1 MSFFALFTMVSALT
15 PSFIGLTIARAF
27 QGSDSNAWLGES
39 LLNWL
44 TFLVG
49 IGAAFT
55 IPPAQAHIAIYF
67 TDPKKKVTALG
78 YWGAAGSL
86 GFMYVIKT
94 TTSRS
99 VRLMYNVVSALS
111 LGEC

>member
-15 PSFIGLTIARAF
+15 PSFIGLAIARAF
-27 QGSDSNAWLGES
+27 QGNDSNTGLSECQFKRLKS
-39 LLNWL
+39 P
-44 TFLVG
+44 VG

-67 TDPKKKVTALG
+67 SDPKKKVRALG

-86 GFMYVIKT
+86 GFMYVVKRVFPRYI
-94 TTSRS
+94 
-99 VRLMYNVVSALS
+99 
-111 LGEC
+111 